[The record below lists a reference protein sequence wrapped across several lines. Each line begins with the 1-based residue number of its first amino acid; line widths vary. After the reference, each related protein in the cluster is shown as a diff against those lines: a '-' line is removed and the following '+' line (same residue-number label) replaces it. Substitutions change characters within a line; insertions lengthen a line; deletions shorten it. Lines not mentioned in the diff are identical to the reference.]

1 MKQERIFVAYKLLER
16 LNRTKG
22 LPFGMC
28 VQLYKV
34 KETLKPYYEAQ
45 QEKQMVL
52 YEAAGIDEN
61 GQVMVTPELKKSLAD
76 IMKTEVDFILEPAK
90 IYIKQEEANILGMT
104 AEIIEQLNGFIEFVE
119 VGA

>member
-16 LNRTKG
+16 LNRTQG

-45 QEKQMVL
+45 KEKEMVL
-52 YEAAGIDEN
+52 FEAAGIDEN
-61 GQVMVTPELKKSLAD
+61 GNVMMTAELKKSLAD
-76 IMKTEVDFILEPAK
+76 IMKTDVDFSLEPAK

-104 AEIIEQLNGFIEFVE
+104 AEIIEQLDGFIEFVE
-119 VGA
+119 VES

>member
-1 MKQERIFVAYKLLER
+1 MKQERIFMAYKLLER
-16 LNRTKG
+16 LNKTKG

-34 KETLKPYYEAQ
+34 KETLRPFYEAQ

-52 YEAAGIDEN
+52 YEAAGIDEH
-61 GQVMVTPELKKSLAD
+61 GQVTVTPELKKNLAD
-76 IMKTEVDFILEPAK
+76 ILKTEVDFSLAPVK
-90 IYIKQEEANILGMT
+90 INITQDEANCLGMT
-104 AEIIEQLNGFIEFVE
+104 AEIIEQLDGFIEFVE

>member
-28 VQLYKV
+28 VQLYKA
-34 KETLKPYYEAQ
+34 KETLRPFYEAQ
-45 QEKQMVL
+45 KEKEMVL
-52 YEAAGIDEN
+52 FEAAGIDEN
-61 GQVMVTPELKKSLAD
+61 GNVMMTAELKKSIAD
-76 IMKTEVDFILEPAK
+76 IMKTDVDFTVEPVK
-90 IYIKQEEANILGMT
+90 ISITQDEANILGMT
-104 AEIIEQLNGFIEFVE
+104 AEIIEQLNGFIEFME